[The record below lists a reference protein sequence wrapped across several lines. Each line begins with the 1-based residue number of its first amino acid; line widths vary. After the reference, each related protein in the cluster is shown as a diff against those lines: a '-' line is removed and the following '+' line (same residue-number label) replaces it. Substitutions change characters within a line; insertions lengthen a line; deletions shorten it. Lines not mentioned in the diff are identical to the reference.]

1 MADFRKT
8 KDTALKY
15 MLRTTLP
22 SFVVFRGHSHRPSS
36 TMRFDASNDDRE
48 FHLPI
53 DHRPPSYPPPGRR
66 CRQFRATIPLPP
78 GGEGG
83 RWRHTHRRDRG
94 RSRIRAIGDEVVLRG
109 HTSTLDRTTTT
120 KRANW
125 VGRER
130 GGRAEATIN
139 HGGGSLGN
147 ECKFM
152 EYILLIITLVFTF
165 VRIPKD

>member
-78 GGEGG
+78 GGEEGG
-83 RWRHTHRRDRG
+83 VASYASPRSGAVPDTSYWRRSCSSRTYIDVGSNDDDEASKLGRQGEGRKSRSHNQPRRG
-94 RSRIRAIGDEVVLRG
+94 EFGE
-109 HTSTLDRTTTT
+109 
-120 KRANW
+120 
-125 VGRER
+125 
-130 GGRAEATIN
+130 
-139 HGGGSLGN
+139 
-147 ECKFM
+147 
-152 EYILLIITLVFTF
+152 
-165 VRIPKD
+165 